1 MRPVDQANPRTLFP
15 SSSAVTY
22 WQIEM
27 QEGGVAGMIEDLMYQ
42 TKLCTSTQRSPMLSK
57 FPKYLNRFQVK
68 TIASSSYNTET
79 VKIDPGIYY
88 WHQSIK

>member
-42 TKLCTSTQRSPMLSK
+42 TKLCTSTQRSPMLSN
-57 FPKYLNRFQVK
+57 FPKCFNRVQMQ
-68 TIASSSYNTET
+68 TITSSTIIQKLLKWT
-79 VKIDPGIYY
+79 QALII
-88 WHQSIK
+88 SIKVLK